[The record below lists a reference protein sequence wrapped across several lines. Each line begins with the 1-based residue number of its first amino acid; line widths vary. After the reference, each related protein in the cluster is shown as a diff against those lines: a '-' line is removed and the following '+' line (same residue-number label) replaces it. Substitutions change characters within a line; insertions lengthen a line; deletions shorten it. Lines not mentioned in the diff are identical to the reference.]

1 MRMTLECVK
10 ETARQDESTGLRCG
24 VMYRCIPV
32 VCKYR
37 SAQFFRAKLMDGF
50 RSSVYFSEA

>member
-1 MRMTLECVK
+1 MTLECVK

-24 VMYRCIPV
+24 VMYHCIPV